1 MPNEKILI
9 VEDEE
14 SILEAVRYSLHRDG
28 YQVITAQDGLTGL
41 SLSRDE
47 SPDLMILDIMLPNL
61 DGIEVCKEIRKNSSI
76 PIIMLTAKGEEID
89 KIIGLEIGA
98 DDYMT
103 KPFSMREL
111 IARIKALLRRSGIK
125 PNTSSSQVSH
135 TAYTSS
141 SGLNLN
147 IDTHIAT
154 LTTSLCNSDQKNS
167 NCYHIS

>member
-61 DGIEVCKEIRKNSSI
+61 DGIEVCKEI
-76 PIIMLTAKGEEID
+76 
-89 KIIGLEIGA
+89 
-98 DDYMT
+98 
-103 KPFSMREL
+103 
-111 IARIKALLRRSGIK
+111 
-125 PNTSSSQVSH
+125 
-135 TAYTSS
+135 
-141 SGLNLN
+141 
-147 IDTHIAT
+147 
-154 LTTSLCNSDQKNS
+154 
-167 NCYHIS
+167 